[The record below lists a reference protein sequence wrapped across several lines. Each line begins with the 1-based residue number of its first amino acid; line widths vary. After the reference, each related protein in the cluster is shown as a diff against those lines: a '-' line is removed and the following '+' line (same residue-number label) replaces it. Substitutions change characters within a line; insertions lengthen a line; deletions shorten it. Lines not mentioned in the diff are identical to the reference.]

1 LSCSVQA
8 DCSFVAS
15 AGREGIGG
23 QSCVYRKFGGKVA
36 ESLEL
41 MKEEAVLVNREEYF
55 QMSRGYS
62 PRFGSFKSNKLC
74 GRFKRREL
82 IFYLI
87 MNRKNCIEL

>member
-1 LSCSVQA
+1 MSCSVQA

-41 MKEEAVLVNREEYF
+41 MKEEAVLVNWEEYF

-62 PRFGSFKSNKLC
+62 PRFGSFKSNNFVVVL
-74 GRFKRREL
+74 REENL
-82 IFYLI
+82 FFT
-87 MNRKNCIEL
+87 